1 MDRLNLDVFK
11 VGVGDNGFFSNR
23 GIEQHATG
31 TIVPGLDVQLV
42 VEKHWG
48 RETDPDLFEPFCVV
62 VKVHPATTGRS
73 GRRYIIHGV
82 WVRRNRQSEPP
93 RGQYAKD
100 CSPLRVDRYVPGY
113 RE

>member
-23 GIEQHATG
+23 RFEQHATG
-31 TIVPGLDVQLV
+31 TIVPGLDVQLI

-62 VKVHPATTGRS
+62 VTKC
-73 GRRYIIHGV
+73 
-82 WVRRNRQSEPP
+82 RQQQLGAVSE
-93 RGQYAKD
+93 GT
-100 CSPLRVDRYVPGY
+100 
-113 RE
+113 

>member
-23 GIEQHATG
+23 RFEQHATG
-31 TIVPGLDVQLV
+31 TIVPGLDVQLI

-62 VKVHPATTGRS
+62 VTKCSQQQLGAV
-73 GRRYIIHGV
+73 
-82 WVRRNRQSEPP
+82 SE
-93 RGQYAKD
+93 GT
-100 CSPLRVDRYVPGY
+100 
-113 RE
+113 